1 MEATL
6 TQTPSPKR
14 IAHHAGFIYLILLV
28 TAPLAHLYI
37 PSLILDRASAQ
48 ITAQNLLNHEF
59 LFRFGTLLNIVGLV
73 SFVFVALYLYRL
85 FRPVN
90 EHLAL
95 IMRTLVLV
103 GIPIPFML
111 AILKLSALIMLKSEV
126 YTSFDR
132 GQMENIALMLFRI
145 GDYGGNMEQVFWGLW
160 LLPFGLLVY
169 RSGFIPKLLGIL
181 LIANGI
187 AYIALSVIFLLL
199 PKYLSISSTVTFPLM
214 LGELWI
220 ILWLAIKGIK
230 DAKS

>member
-59 LFRFGTLLNIVGLV
+59 LFRFSTLLNVVGLV
-73 SFVFVALYLYRL
+73 SFVFVALFLYRL

-95 IMRTLVLV
+95 TMRTLVLV
-103 GIPIPFML
+103 GIPVPFML
-111 AILKLSALIMLKSEV
+111 AILKLSALLILKSEV

-132 GQMENIALMLFRI
+132 GQIENIALMLFRI

-187 AYIALSVIFLLL
+187 AYMALSVIFLLL
-199 PKYLSISSTVTFPLM
+199 PKYLSISSTVAFPFM

-230 DAKS
+230 EAKS